1 MTQSE
6 GPLGGRARGSRTC
19 GRPPR
24 AQPQGALVAPA
35 RWKEWRAAQ
44 QDQRGVRRGLPVCQG
59 NVGCDE
65 IRGSGWGG
73 EKEHVAEFGAV
84 T

>member
-1 MTQSE
+1 MRGPSAGEPGAAGQE
-6 GPLGGRARGSRTC
+6 GG
-19 GRPPR
+19 PPQ

-35 RWKEWRAAQ
+35 KRKEWRAAQ
-44 QDQRGVRRGLPVCQG
+44 QDQRAGRRGVPVCQG

-65 IRGSGWGG
+65 IQGSGWGG
-73 EKEHVAEFGAV
+73 EKELHVAEFGAV